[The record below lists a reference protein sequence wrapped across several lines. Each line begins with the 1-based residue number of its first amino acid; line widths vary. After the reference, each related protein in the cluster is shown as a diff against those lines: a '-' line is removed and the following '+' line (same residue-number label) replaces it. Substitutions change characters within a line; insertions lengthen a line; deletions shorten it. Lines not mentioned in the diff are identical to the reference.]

1 MIFRPQVAA
10 RPVPS
15 FAPRSRIN
23 TVPSVPD
30 SLAVIGYRFIF
41 KISGNPLVVASA
53 TLRIRSID
61 QSDCFLTLAG
71 VPSIDLSELIGS
83 EVTFTVREQLTD
95 LSLRDTELFMFYFKR
110 TDISETINDYIVEI
124 SGSRKLTYGNPQTV
138 ELDSVLNQSS
148 TSSSQRWRIPMR
160 KDLKPG
166 DTLLFQSA
174 SLTINELSYFIGPQ
188 NSYLEARDG

>member
-138 ELDSVLNQSS
+138 ELDSVSNQSS

>member
-1 MIFRPQVAA
+1 MIFRPPVAA

-23 TVPSVPD
+23 TVPAVPD
-30 SLAVIGYRFIF
+30 SRAVIGYRFIF
-41 KISGNPLVVASA
+41 KIAGNPLAVASA

-71 VPSIDLSELIGS
+71 VPSIDLSELIGA

>member
-138 ELDSVLNQSS
+138 ELDSVPNQSS

>member
-1 MIFRPQVAA
+1 MIFRPPVLA

-15 FAPRSRIN
+15 FAPRSFVN
-23 TVPSVPD
+23 TVPAMPD
-30 SLAVIGYRFIF
+30 SRSVVGYRFAFAIA
-41 KISGNPLVVASA
+41 GNPLYVSSA

-71 VPSIDLSELIGS
+71 VPSIDLSELIGA
-83 EVTFTVREQLTD
+83 EVTFTVREQLAD

-110 TDISETINDYIVEI
+110 TDISETINDYSVEI

-138 ELDSVLNQSS
+138 ELDSVLQQSS
-148 TSSSQRWRIPMR
+148 NSSSERWRLPMR

-166 DTLLFQSA
+166 DTLLFQSS

-188 NSYLEARDG
+188 NSYLEASDG

>member
-1 MIFRPQVAA
+1 MIFRPPVAA

-23 TVPSVPD
+23 TVPAVPD
-30 SLAVIGYRFIF
+30 SRAVIGYRFIF

>member
-110 TDISETINDYIVEI
+110 TDISETINDYSVEI

>member
-1 MIFRPQVAA
+1 MIFRPPVAA

-23 TVPSVPD
+23 TVPAVPD
-30 SLAVIGYRFIF
+30 SRAVIGYRFIF

-83 EVTFTVREQLTD
+83 EVTFTFREQLTD

-110 TDISETINDYIVEI
+110 ADISETINDCPVEI
-124 SGSRKLTYGNPQTV
+124 SGSRKLTYGNQQTV
-138 ELDSVLNQSS
+138 ELDSLLNQSS
-148 TSSSQRWRIPMR
+148 NSSSQRWRIPMR

-166 DTLLFQSA
+166 DTLLFKSA
-174 SLTINELSYFIGPQ
+174 SLTINELSYFIGPK
-188 NSYLEARDG
+188 NSYLEASDG